1 MREKR
6 EKKMIR
12 NEKLLEE
19 AMNHVAN
26 LHTVRMYDTTWD
38 EYLQYI
44 HESPKYQPAQKS
56 NIKWDVILFGYK
68 VLSVLVILALINTL

>member
-1 MREKR
+1 
-6 EKKMIR
+6 MIK

-26 LHTVRMYDTTWD
+26 LHTVRMYDSTWD
-38 EYLQYI
+38 EYLHYI

-56 NIKWDVILFGYK
+56 NINWDVILFGYK
-68 VLSVLVILALINTL
+68 ALSVIGIILLINTL

>member
-1 MREKR
+1 MKHK
-6 EKKMIR
+6 KKMIK

-38 EYLQYI
+38 EYLQFI
-44 HESPKYQPAQKS
+44 HESPKYKPAQKI
-56 NIKWDVILFGYK
+56 NINWDVILFGYK
-68 VLSVLVILALINTL
+68 VLSVIGIILLINTL

>member
-1 MREKR
+1 
-6 EKKMIR
+6 MIK
-12 NEKLLEE
+12 NEELLEE
-19 AMNHVAN
+19 AMNHVTN

-56 NIKWDVILFGYK
+56 NINWDVILFGYK
-68 VLSVLVILALINTL
+68 VLSVIAIILLINTL

>member
-1 MREKR
+1 
-6 EKKMIR
+6 MIK
-12 NEKLLEE
+12 NEELLEE

-26 LHTVRMYDTTWD
+26 LHTVRMHDTSWD

-44 HESPKYQPAQKS
+44 HESPKYQATQKKRI
-56 NIKWDVILFGYK
+56 NWDMVLFGYK